1 MSTKPTFN
9 EFIQQELRL
18 AEPLFEAIVDSV
30 LEAWRNHLPTRL
42 ASDLDAPRVLLLH
55 RADFVGHAAGALREQ
70 VLRNQSPMSAP
81 ARKTG
86 RLELSLVEDD
96 EVTTDIEI
104 ARVVERAN
112 AELEHEVRELRTF
125 TSALVGDVNTS
136 RETNPLRPEGWVKG
150 LMAGARSVP
159 ISRTMQT
166 ALLRAATEPLIRA
179 IRDTYLAAVARLQAQ
194 GVTPA
199 SHRTIVNE
207 GQKIELTD
215 AMRARRDLD
224 RPLDLQPGEGPVHH
238 GSAHQA
244 GHGHTGSTGS
254 SVGGTAGG
262 RALPGYGPA
271 HPMAPASVQAL
282 LRQVEQGLASSTRFF
297 APGTTPGSGT
307 VLAGDAASTLR
318 GQPAVERLSQIFDA
332 IMADRRLPRDC
343 LPLLSRYYPG
353 ALRHTLAEP
362 AALDDADHPMWRF
375 IDHLAFLV
383 QTRAVGDVQANL
395 AFAQSMVDQ
404 LASNPALEAKHFQ
417 TAISRLVVHER
428 QRFARAVAAAA
439 EAIQELTSFAHHR
452 ASGFGPSVPDE
463 LDAGEVDPDA
473 ARQLRRMSDTKPE
486 RPTAPDAWK
495 PGVWLNLFLRGQWR
509 RGLVLW
515 RAPVPGPWLL
525 LDAAEA
531 RHWAVRRQ
539 SLERLGAEGLA
550 RELQPRSLTRD
561 ALPRIGKV
569 LREPGPTLFG

>member
-9 EFIQQELRL
+9 EFIQHELRL
-18 AEPLFEAIVDSV
+18 AEPLFESIVDAV
-30 LEAWRNHLPTRL
+30 LQAWRNHLPTRL
-42 ASDLDAPRVLLLH
+42 ASDLDAPRVLLMH

-70 VLRNQSPMSAP
+70 VLRSQSAPSAP

-150 LMAGARSVP
+150 LMAGARAVP

-166 ALLRAATEPLIRA
+166 ALLRAATEPLTRA

-199 SHRTIVNE
+199 SHRTVVNE

-224 RPLDLQPGEGPVHH
+224 RPLDLQPGGGPGHYT
-238 GSAHQA
+238 
-244 GHGHTGSTGS
+244 GHGHAGS
-254 SVGGTAGG
+254 SVGGTSGG
-262 RALPGYGPA
+262 GAMPGYGVARPT
-271 HPMAPASVQAL
+271 APASVQAL

-307 VLAGDAASTLR
+307 VLASDPAFNSS

-395 AFAQSMVDQ
+395 VFAQSMVDQ
-404 LASNPALEAKHFQ
+404 LASNPALESKHFQ

-439 EAIQELTSFAHHR
+439 EAIQELNSFAHHR

-463 LDAGEVDPDA
+463 LDAGGVDPDA

-486 RPTAPDAWK
+486 RPAAPDAWK
-495 PGVWLNLFLRGQWR
+495 AGVWLNLFLRGQWR

-515 RAPVPGPWLL
+515 HAPVPGPWLL

-550 RELQPRSLTRD
+550 RELLPRSLIRD

-569 LREPGPTLFG
+569 LREPGQTLFG